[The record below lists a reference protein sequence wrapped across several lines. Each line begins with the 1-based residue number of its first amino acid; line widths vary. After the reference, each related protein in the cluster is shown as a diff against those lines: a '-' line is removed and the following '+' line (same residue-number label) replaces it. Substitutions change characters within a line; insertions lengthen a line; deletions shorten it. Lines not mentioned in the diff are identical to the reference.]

1 MDKNLTDGWLMV
13 ICNPVAGGGRG
24 LAALAMLKRI
34 LDAEGVRYVSEM
46 THRRGD
52 AVRLARSA
60 VLQGCSAVV
69 AVGGDG
75 TLFEVVNG
83 VMNPAGPGNESR
95 ERAGIAVGLLQAG
108 RGSDFGRSAGIP
120 SDVEAAC
127 ERLLEGRTQMID
139 LGHVTYTSFRGAEQ
153 SRFFANAAG
162 LGFDAEVTVRANA
175 APRALG
181 GTVPYLTSLLTTL
194 GTYRN
199 KPVSVRVDDEGEWH
213 AHVNSVV
220 VANGQ
225 FFGGG
230 MKIAPNALLADGEF
244 DIIVL
249 GDMSKLD
256 LMLNVPR
263 VYDGS
268 HVTHPKVRTMR
279 GRRIE
284 VNSSTRVLLQA
295 DGEVLGTAPALF
307 RIAPSALRLIV

>member
-1 MDKNLTDGWLMV
+1 MDKNPMNGWVMV

-24 LAALAMLKRI
+24 PAALSVLRRYLRAG
-34 LDAEGVRYVSEM
+34 GVRHVCELTY
-46 THRRGD
+46 RRGD
-52 AVRLARSA
+52 AAQLAHAA

-69 AVGGDG
+69 AIGGDG

-83 VMNPAGPGNESR
+83 VMRSAGPGDES
-95 ERAGIAVGLLQAG
+95 GGGHSVAVGLVQAG

-120 SDVEAAC
+120 SDVEASC
-127 ERLLEGRTQMID
+127 ERILRGQTRLID
-139 LGHVTYTSFRGAEQ
+139 LGHVTYTSSRGAEQ

-162 LGFDAEVTVRANA
+162 MGFDAAVTVRANA
-175 APRALG
+175 APRVLG
-181 GTVPYLTSLLTTL
+181 GTVPYLSSLLTTL

-199 KPVSVRVDDEGEWH
+199 KPVSVRVDAQEAWH
-213 AHVNSVV
+213 ARVNSVV

-225 FFGGG
+225 YFGGG
-230 MKIAPNALLADGEF
+230 MKIAPDARLADGEF

-249 GDMSKLD
+249 GNMSKLD
-256 LMLNVPR
+256 LVLNVPR

-284 VNSSTRVLLQA
+284 VSSATQVLLQA
-295 DGEVLGTAPALF
+295 DGEVLGMAPALF
-307 RIAPSALRLIV
+307 RIVPSALRLIV

>member
-1 MDKNLTDGWLMV
+1 ML

-24 LAALAMLKRI
+24 PAALAVLKRR
-34 LDAEGVRYVSEM
+34 LAAEGVRHVSELTRM
-46 THRRGD
+46 RGD
-52 AVRLARSA
+52 AARLARSA
-60 VLQGCSAVV
+60 TLLGCSAVV

-83 VMNPAGPGNESR
+83 VMNPAGPADESKDR
-95 ERAGIAVGLLQAG
+95 PGIAVGLLQAG

-127 ERLLEGRTQMID
+127 ERILEGRTQMID
-139 LGHVTYTSFRGAEQ
+139 LGHVTYTSFQGSRQ

-181 GTVPYLTSLLTTL
+181 GTVPYLSSLLTTL

-199 KPVSVRVDDEGEWH
+199 KSVSVRVDGGEEWQ
-213 AHVNSVV
+213 ARINSVV

-230 MKIAPNALLADGEF
+230 MKIAPNALLADGAF
-244 DIIVL
+244 DVIVL
-249 GDMSKLD
+249 GDMTKLD
-256 LMLNVPR
+256 LVLNVPR

-268 HVTHPKVRTMR
+268 HIAHPKVRTMR
-279 GRRIE
+279 ARQIE
-284 VNSSTRVLLQA
+284 VSSATRVLLQA

-307 RIAPSALRLIV
+307 HLVPSSLRLLV